1 MKKSR
6 IAAFILAVLAL
17 ACALGALGVSADSSE
32 YFTVVNDTVKPLEA
46 SNMPFIRD
54 GEYYMPYTVFADSSL
69 GVYYSYNEERYTLT
83 LYNKNYTITFDSP
96 AQVAYDRDQQY
107 KIKLAANSA
116 GTICVPMTFVC
127 EKFGLG
133 FETIRTH
140 PIETMRVTSRSTTSG
155 EDFWLAN
162 REKMVAM
169 YLEYFAPSSEPSTS
183 PSTVPSAQPS
193 SSPSSQPRPSGAPSA
208 EPSEEPR
215 VVYITFD
222 DGPNKNTAKIL
233 DTLAEHDMKATFFLT
248 GSQIENNRDTVR
260 RMAGEGHSIGLH
272 AWSHKTDEMY
282 ASADALIEEIE
293 KANEALDAVVQKRS
307 RLFRFPYGSSYSAIT
322 NGMRDAVIGAGY
334 RYWDWTVDALDY
346 EQPSGQALA
355 QQVIRGLERSDS
367 TAVILMHDTST
378 TADALPRILDY
389 IERNNFIVRT
399 ITIGEMPHNFYGDV
413 RTSPIE
419 D

>member
-17 ACALGALGVSADSSE
+17 ACALGALGASADGNE
-32 YFTVVNDTVKPLEA
+32 YFTVVNDTIKPLDA
-46 SNMPFIRD
+46 DNMPFVRD
-54 GEYYMPYTVFADSSL
+54 GECYMPYTVFADSSL

-83 LYNKNYTITFDSP
+83 LYNKEYTITFDSP

-107 KIKLAANSA
+107 KIKLAANGA
-116 GTICVPMTFVC
+116 GVICVPMTFVC
-127 EKFGLG
+127 ERFGLG
-133 FETIRTH
+133 FQTIRTH

-155 EDFWLAN
+155 DDFWLAN
-162 REKMVAM
+162 REKMVTM
-169 YLEYFAPSSEPSTS
+169 YLNYFSTSTAPSSAPSS
-183 PSTVPSAQPS
+183 QPSAQPS
-193 SSPSSQPRPSGAPSA
+193 SAPSSQPRPSTAPSP

-260 RMAGEGHSIGLH
+260 RMEGEGHSIGLH
-272 AWSHKTDEMY
+272 AWSHQPDEMY
-282 ASADALIEEIE
+282 ASADTLIDEIE
-293 KANEALDAVVQKRS
+293 RANDALDAVVQKRS
-307 RLFRFPYGSSYSAIT
+307 RLFRFPYGSSYSAVT
-322 NGMRDAVIGAGY
+322 DRMRDAVIGAGY

-346 EQPSGQALA
+346 EQPSSQSLA
-355 QQVIRGLERSDS
+355 QRVIRGLERSDS

-389 IERNNFIVRT
+389 IESNNFIVRT

-413 RTSPIE
+413 RTSLS

>member
-6 IAAFILAVLAL
+6 AAAFILAVLAL
-17 ACALGALGVSADSSE
+17 ACALGALGASADGNE
-32 YFTVVNDTVKPLEA
+32 YFTVVNDTIKPLDA
-46 SNMPFIRD
+46 DNMPFVRD
-54 GEYYMPYTVFADSSL
+54 GECYMPYTVFADSSL

-83 LYNKNYTITFDSP
+83 LYNKEYTITFDSP

-107 KIKLAANSA
+107 KIKLAANGA
-116 GTICVPMTFVC
+116 GVICVPMTFVC
-127 EKFGLG
+127 ERFGLG
-133 FETIRTH
+133 FQTIRTH

-155 EDFWLAN
+155 DDFWLAN
-162 REKMVAM
+162 REKMVKM
-169 YLEYFAPSSEPSTS
+169 YLDYYSTSTAPSAVASAA
-183 PSTVPSAQPS
+183 PSAQPS
-193 SSPSSQPRPSGAPSA
+193 SVPSSQPRPSTAPSP

-222 DGPNKNTAKIL
+222 DGPNRNTTKIL
-233 DTLAEHDMKATFFLT
+233 DTLAEHGMKATFFLT

-260 RMAGEGHSIGLH
+260 RMEGEGHSIGLH
-272 AWSHKTDEMY
+272 AWSHQPDEMY
-282 ASADALIEEIE
+282 ASADTLVDEIE
-293 KANEALDAVVQKRS
+293 QANDALDAVVQKRS
-307 RLFRFPYGSSYSAIT
+307 RLFRFPYGSSYSAVT
-322 NGMRDAVIGAGY
+322 ERMRDAVIGAGY

-346 EQPSGQALA
+346 EQPSSQALA

-378 TADALPRILDY
+378 TAAALPRILDY
-389 IERNNFIVRT
+389 IESNNFIVRT

-413 RTSPIE
+413 RTSLS